1 MGDLGNARSGIG
13 FPNSEQ
19 GGQKGIPFFKVSD
32 MNTIGNEKILSAAN
46 NYVSQ
51 SQIERMKW
59 NVINDVPAIFFAKV
73 GAAVFLNRK
82 RLVNVPFL
90 LDNNT
95 MAFSLNSSYIRPCF
109 AFSLFEK
116 IDLASLVQVGALP
129 SLNSSD
135 IENIEVSIPKS
146 SLEQVMIGETLTRID
161 SLITLHQRK
170 LDALKKIKS
179 ALLEKMF
186 V

>member
-1 MGDLGNARSGIG
+1 MNA
-13 FPNSEQ
+13 
-19 GGQKGIPFFKVSD
+19 
-32 MNTIGNEKILSAAN
+32 IGNEKNLITAN

-59 NVINDVPAIFFAKV
+59 NVINDVPSIFFAKV

-82 RLVNVPFL
+82 RLVNMPFL

-95 MAFSLNSSYIRPCF
+95 MAFSLNSSYIQPCF

-135 IENIEVSIPKS
+135 IENIRVSIPKS
-146 SLEQVMIGETLTRID
+146 NLEQTMIGDALTKID

-170 LDALKKIKS
+170 LK
-179 ALLEKMF
+179 
-186 V
+186 